1 MDARIYQMADLR
13 SQHQSRIATA
23 EFYRR
28 FMVSDGLALMTSA
41 MSFWATYAA
50 RMTSYHASILSACYS
65 QSSNLL
71 KTTGKP
77 SGWR

>member
-13 SQHQSRIATA
+13 SQHQYRIATA